1 MPKQRF
7 YNLPAEKRECILNSA
22 IKEFSSVPVNQVSIN
37 KIIKG
42 ANISRGSFYQYFEDK
57 NDLICEI
64 ISGYKN
70 ILVENVKEHLTKK
83 DTDIFSLFIEILEY
97 TVSFIE
103 QSENQQLCFYIFDN
117 MRNDE
122 NFFQQIVGH
131 DEMENIVNMIISLI
145 DTSKFRYSS
154 REDIINVLEIISA
167 IGFKTVI
174 KTIKQPNDKFEYIE
188 GFKHQLVIIKNGILI
203 E

>member
-7 YNLPAEKRECILNSA
+7 YNLPAEKKECILNSA

-70 ILVENVKEHLTKK
+70 VLVENVKEHLTKK
-83 DTDIFSLFIEILEY
+83 DTDIFSLFIGILEN
-97 TVSFIE
+97 VISFIE
-103 QSENQQLCFYIFDN
+103 NSKNQKLCFYIFDS

-122 NFFQQIVGH
+122 NFFHQIVGH
-131 DEMENIVNMIISLI
+131 DEIENIVNMIISLI
-145 DTSKFRYSS
+145 NTSKFRYSS
-154 REDIINVLEIISA
+154 RADIINVLDIISA

-174 KTIKQPNDKFEYIE
+174 KIIKKPLYKSKYIE
-188 GFKHQLVIIKNGILI
+188 DFKHQLDIIKNGILI